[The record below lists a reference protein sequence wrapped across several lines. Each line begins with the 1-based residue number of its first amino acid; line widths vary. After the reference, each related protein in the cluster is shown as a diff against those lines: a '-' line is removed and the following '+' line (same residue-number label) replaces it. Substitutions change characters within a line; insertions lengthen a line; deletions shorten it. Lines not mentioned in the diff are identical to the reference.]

1 MNTENTTLSKWAR
14 PMPWVVLT
22 LVSVAMMTGYIVSKE
37 MSPLQYFL
45 EASRASGGMEWTST
59 EFGFF
64 AGSKGFFNVFLLML
78 FVGGVVLDR
87 FGVRVA
93 GVLSMGLMIVGSGSI
108 YLALTSSDPTATVS
122 LPLLSDGA
130 LKRQV
135 VFASL
140 GFATFGVGYEMFG
153 ITVSKVIV
161 HWFSGSTMALAMGLQ
176 VSLARLGTA
185 LALAGSPALAKAG
198 GLTLPIVFGVVSLG
212 VGLLLYLIFC
222 AIDRKHRPA
231 LQSVEE
237 SGGEGF
243 SWKSLRATLSNRGF
257 WLITLLCLFYY
268 SSLYPFLDFATKL
281 MISKYGVEPELAGTI
296 PAILPFTS
304 IVLTPLFGYAY
315 DRWGYGTPTM
325 IIGSVMLTLVMAG
338 FALPMSSAALAV
350 TLMVVLGIAFSLL
363 PSVLWPAVPKL
374 VPIDNLGTA
383 YSVIY
388 YIQNIGLMLVPVLI
402 GWLLQR
408 SRVGESVDFT
418 SSMWVFAFIGLCAC
432 VSALLLHHYMR
443 DKLNR

>member
-1 MNTENTTLSKWAR
+1 
-14 PMPWVVLT
+14 
-22 LVSVAMMTGYIVSKE
+22 
-37 MSPLQYFL
+37 
-45 EASRASGGMEWTST
+45 
-59 EFGFF
+59 
-64 AGSKGFFNVFLLML
+64 
-78 FVGGVVLDR
+78 
-87 FGVRVA
+87 
-93 GVLSMGLMIVGSGSI
+93 
-108 YLALTSSDPTATVS
+108 
-122 LPLLSDGA
+122 
-130 LKRQV
+130 
-135 VFASL
+135 
-140 GFATFGVGYEMFG
+140 
-153 ITVSKVIV
+153 
-161 HWFSGSTMALAMGLQ
+161 
-176 VSLARLGTA
+176 
-185 LALAGSPALAKAG
+185 
-198 GLTLPIVFGVVSLG
+198 
-212 VGLLLYLIFC
+212 
-222 AIDRKHRPA
+222 
-231 LQSVEE
+231 
-237 SGGEGF
+237 
-243 SWKSLRATLSNRGF
+243 
-257 WLITLLCLFYY
+257 
-268 SSLYPFLDFATKL
+268 